1 MSSKTGIQ
9 GGGWNPQ
16 KPAII
21 AKAEPAKP
29 LPVVSRPDVSKEGNK
44 SKAK

>member
-1 MSSKTGIQ
+1 MSIKPGIQ

-16 KPAII
+16 QPAII
-21 AKAEPAKP
+21 AKVEPLKP
-29 LPVVSRPDVSKEGNK
+29 LPVIARPDVSHEGNK